1 MSQRTRRVVRRL
13 LLAAAPTLA
22 PCIANAEPVEDFYRG
37 RSVQLVIGFSAGAG
51 YDLYGRV
58 LARHMSK
65 HIPGRPTIVVQNMPG
80 AGSIK
85 AANFLYSVAPKDG
98 STIGMLARGMAMEP
112 LVGDAK
118 YDGTQ
123 YAWIGSITN
132 ENSLCASWHTSPVKK
147 VDDALTRTF
156 TVGGSGHGAD
166 TDVFAYL
173 WRNLLGAK
181 VKVITGYPGGNEIN
195 LAMERGEVEG
205 RCGWSWSS
213 IKSNKAAWLK
223 EGKVALLVQFAL
235 EKSPDL
241 ADTPL
246 IMDLARDDEQR
257 QILRMILSRQVM
269 ARPFMAPP
277 GIPDDRK
284 QALRKAFDQTMAD
297 PEFLAEAEKTNLE
310 VNPVKGIEIDTLLAE
325 VYRTPK
331 DVIAKAV
338 RAIGE

>member
-1 MSQRTRRVVRRL
+1 MPHRISPVARL
-13 LLAAAPTLA
+13 LLIAALPALA
-22 PCIANAEPVEDFYRG
+22 PCPAGADPVEDFYRG
-37 RSVQLVIGFSAGAG
+37 RTMQLVIGFSAGAG

-65 HIPGRPTIVVQNMPG
+65 HIPGRPAIVVQNMPG
-80 AGSIK
+80 AGSLK
-85 AANFLYSVAPKDG
+85 AANYLFSVAPKDG
-98 STIGMLARGMAMEP
+98 STIGMPARGMAMEP

-118 YDGTQ
+118 YDGTKFG
-123 YAWIGSITN
+123 WIGSITS
-132 ENSLCASWHTSPVKK
+132 ENSLCASWHTSPIKTAN
-147 VDDALTRTF
+147 DALTRTF

-166 TDVFAYL
+166 PDVFSYL
-173 WRNLLGAK
+173 WRNLLDARIK
-181 VKVITGYPGGNEIN
+181 VVTGYPGGNEIN

-213 IKSNKAAWLK
+213 IKSNKPAWLK
-223 EGKVALLVQFAL
+223 DGKINLLVQFAL

-241 ADTPL
+241 PGPPL
-246 IMDLARDDEQR
+246 IMDLAKSDEQR
-257 QILRMILSRQVM
+257 QILRLILSRQVM
-269 ARPFMAPP
+269 ARPFLAPP
-277 GIPDDRK
+277 DIPEDRK
-284 QALRKAFDQTMAD
+284 AALRKAFDATMTD

-310 VNPVKGIEIDTLLAE
+310 VNPVTGPQIDTLLAE

>member
-1 MSQRTRRVVRRL
+1 MSHRIAPFAGL
-13 LLAAAPTLA
+13 LLVAAAAALPGA
-22 PCIANAEPVEDFYRG
+22 ARADAVEDFYRG
-37 RSVQLVIGFSAGAG
+37 RNIQLVIGFSGGAG

-58 LARHMSK
+58 LARHMGK

-98 STIGMLARGMAMEP
+98 ATIGMLARGMAMEP

-118 YDGTQ
+118 YDGTK
-123 YAWIGSITN
+123 YAWLGSITN
-132 ENSLCASWHTSPVKK
+132 ENSLCATWHTSAVKTAA
-147 VDDALTRTF
+147 DALTRPF

-173 WRNLLGAK
+173 WRNLIGARL
-181 VKVITGYPGGNEIN
+181 KVITGYPGGNEIN

-223 EGKVALLVQFAL
+223 EGKVHLLVQFAL

-241 ADTPL
+241 PDTPL
-246 IMDLARDDEQR
+246 IMDLAQTDEKR
-257 QILRMILSRQVM
+257 QILRLILSRQVM
-269 ARPFMAPP
+269 ARPFLAPP
-277 GIPDDRK
+277 GLPDDRK
-284 QALRKAFDQTMAD
+284 AALRRAFDATMTD

-310 VNPVKGIEIDTLLAE
+310 VNPVTGTAIDALLAE

-331 DVIAKAV
+331 EVIAKAV
-338 RAIGE
+338 RAIQE